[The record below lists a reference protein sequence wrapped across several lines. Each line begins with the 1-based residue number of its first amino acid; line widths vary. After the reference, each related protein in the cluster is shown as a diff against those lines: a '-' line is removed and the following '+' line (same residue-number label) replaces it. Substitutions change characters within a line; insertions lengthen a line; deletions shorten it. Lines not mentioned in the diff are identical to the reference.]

1 MFDLKK
7 KLMWSKLKVGLILTL
22 TLLTLFFTVFFAG
35 KIEHFFSPRVDI
47 TAEIEDVKGLRKGA
61 PVWLSG
67 IEIGSVK
74 DIRLYKNYGALVTL
88 AIRKSELGFI
98 KKGAHA
104 SILTMGLLG
113 DKYVELS
120 RGDPEAQPI
129 KPGEKIEGAAQVDL
143 KDMMT
148 TSVHSIER
156 LDDLIKRFDRLVG
169 MVEKGEGT
177 VAKLLNDPSL
187 YNNLSEASRSLS
199 IMLGEMK
206 EARGTMSHLIKDTTL
221 YDRMLSAASA
231 VEDFGKRLN
240 EGRGTLQNL
249 MRDPSLYERLEKAAS
264 SMEEFAKKLNEGSGT
279 LRMLAED
286 PSVYNNLSTASR
298 RLSAILE
305 RIEEG
310 EGVAGTLVSDRELA
324 AELKD
329 IVAEIRDLAKDI
341 RENPKRYF
349 SFSIF

>member
-7 KLMWSKLKVGLILTL
+7 QLLWSKLKVGLILTL
-22 TLLTLFFTVFFAG
+22 ALLVLFFTVFFAG
-35 KIEHFFSPRVDI
+35 KIEHFFSPKVDI
-47 TAEIEDVKGLRKGA
+47 NAQIEDVKGLRKGA

-74 DIRLYKNYGALVTL
+74 DIRLYKHYGALVIL
-88 AIRKSELGFI
+88 SIRKSALGFI

-104 SILTMGLLG
+104 SVLTMGLLG

-129 KPGEKIEGAAQVDL
+129 EPGETIEGVAQVEL
-143 KDMMT
+143 KDVMT

-156 LDDLIKRFDRLVG
+156 LDDLIKSFDRLVE
-169 MVEKGEGT
+169 MIEKGEGT

-199 IMLGEMK
+199 ITLGEIK

-240 EGRGTLQNL
+240 EGPGTLQNL
-249 MRDPSLYERLEKAAS
+249 MRDPSLYERLERAAS
-264 SMEEFAKKLNEGSGT
+264 SLEEFTKKLNEGSGT
-279 LRMLAED
+279 LRKLAED
-286 PSVYNNLSTASR
+286 PSVYNNLNTASQ
-298 RLSAILE
+298 RLSAVLE
-305 RIEEG
+305 RIEGG
-310 EGVAGTLVSDRELA
+310 EGVAGMLVSDKELA
-324 AELKD
+324 VELKA
-329 IVAEIRDLAKDI
+329 IAAEIRDLAKDI
-341 RENPKRYF
+341 RKNPKRYF